1 MKGFGGMLSFEL
13 KPSLDS
19 SKFQKSLK
27 LIKSSMSLAGVESTV
42 LSPTQTSHALMSPEV
57 RAEQGIKDGL
67 IRFSVGIEE
76 VEDLIADIE
85 QAIASVKMSNVV
97 SSN

>member
-1 MKGFGGMLSFEL
+1 MSFEL
-13 KPSLDS
+13 NKDLNSSL
-19 SKFQKSLK
+19 FQKSLR

-42 LSPTQTSHALMSPEV
+42 LSPTLTSHSLLS
-57 RAEQGIKDGL
+57 AEEREKQGIADGL

-85 QAIASVKMSNVV
+85 QALATVKAKSRTVHSN
-97 SSN
+97 